1 MFWWIKW
8 GYIFIVLERRCERK
22 FFFILDKEDKKK
34 DLFEVLEEGIDFEEI
49 IMFVFDYIL
58 IYLKE
63 EIKYLY
69 LELIIMEFK
78 MVFNYMMF

>member
-1 MFWWIKW
+1 MR
-8 GYIFIVLERRCERK
+8 ES

-34 DLFEVLEEGIDFEEI
+34 NLFKVLEEGIDFEEI

>member
-1 MFWWIKW
+1 MR
-8 GYIFIVLERRCERK
+8 ES

-34 DLFEVLEEGIDFEEI
+34 NLFEVLEEGIDFEEI

>member
-1 MFWWIKW
+1 MR
-8 GYIFIVLERRCERK
+8 ES

>member
-1 MFWWIKW
+1 MR
-8 GYIFIVLERRCERK
+8 ES
-22 FFFILDKEDKKK
+22 FFFILDKEDKKN

>member
-1 MFWWIKW
+1 MR
-8 GYIFIVLERRCERK
+8 ES
-22 FFFILDKEDKKK
+22 FFFILDKEDKKN
-34 DLFEVLEEGIDFEEI
+34 LFEVLEEGIDFEEI

>member
-1 MFWWIKW
+1 MR
-8 GYIFIVLERRCERK
+8 ES

-69 LELIIMEFK
+69 LELIMMEFK

>member
-1 MFWWIKW
+1 MR
-8 GYIFIVLERRCERK
+8 ES

-69 LELIIMEFK
+69 IELIIMEFK

>member
-1 MFWWIKW
+1 MR
-8 GYIFIVLERRCERK
+8 ES
-22 FFFILDKEDKKK
+22 FFFILDKEDKKN
-34 DLFEVLEEGIDFEEI
+34 LFEVLEEGIDFEEV

>member
-1 MFWWIKW
+1 MR
-8 GYIFIVLERRCERK
+8 ES
-22 FFFILDKEDKKK
+22 FFFILDKEDKKMN
-34 DLFEVLEEGIDFEEI
+34 LFEVLEEGIDFEEI

>member
-8 GYIFIVLERRCERK
+8 GYIFIVLERRCEK
-22 FFFILDKEDKKK
+22 NFFFILDKDDKKK
-34 DLFEVLEEGIDFEEI
+34 NLFEVLEEGIDFEEI

>member
-1 MFWWIKW
+1 MR
-8 GYIFIVLERRCERK
+8 ES
-22 FFFILDKEDKKK
+22 FFFILDKEDMKENM
-34 DLFEVLEEGIDFEEI
+34 FEVLEIGIDFEEI

>member
-1 MFWWIKW
+1 MR
-8 GYIFIVLERRCERK
+8 ES
-22 FFFILDKEDKKK
+22 FFFILDKEDMKENM
-34 DLFEVLEEGIDFEEI
+34 FEVLEEGIDFEEI

>member
-1 MFWWIKW
+1 MR
-8 GYIFIVLERRCERK
+8 ES
-22 FFFILDKEDKKK
+22 FFFILDKEDMEKN
-34 DLFEVLEEGIDFEEI
+34 LFEVLEIGIDFEEI

>member
-1 MFWWIKW
+1 MR
-8 GYIFIVLERRCERK
+8 ES

-34 DLFEVLEEGIDFEEI
+34 NLFEILEEGIDFEEI

>member
-1 MFWWIKW
+1 MRES
-8 GYIFIVLERRCERK
+8 L
-22 FFFILDKEDKKK
+22 FFILDKEDKKK

>member
-1 MFWWIKW
+1 M
-8 GYIFIVLERRCERK
+8 RK
-22 FFFILDKEDKKK
+22 IFFFILDKDDKKK
-34 DLFEVLEEGIDFEEI
+34 NLFEVLEEGIDFEEI

-69 LELIIMEFK
+69 LDLIIMEFK

>member
-1 MFWWIKW
+1 MR
-8 GYIFIVLERRCERK
+8 ES
-22 FFFILDKEDKKK
+22 FFFILDKEDKKN
-34 DLFEVLEEGIDFEEI
+34 LFEVLEEGIDFEEI

-69 LELIIMEFK
+69 IELIIMEFK

>member
-1 MFWWIKW
+1 M
-8 GYIFIVLERRCERK
+8 RK
-22 FFFILDKEDKKK
+22 NFFFILDKDDKKK
-34 DLFEVLEEGIDFEEI
+34 NLFEVLEEGIDFEEI

>member
-1 MFWWIKW
+1 MR
-8 GYIFIVLERRCERK
+8 ES
-22 FFFILDKEDKKK
+22 FFFILDKEDMKESM
-34 DLFEVLEEGIDFEEI
+34 FEVLEIGIDFEEI

>member
-1 MFWWIKW
+1 M
-8 GYIFIVLERRCERK
+8 RK
-22 FFFILDKEDKKK
+22 IFFFILDKDDKKK
-34 DLFEVLEEGIDFEEI
+34 NLFEVLEEGIDFEEI
-49 IMFVFDYIL
+49 IMFVFDYML

>member
-1 MFWWIKW
+1 MRNF
-8 GYIFIVLERRCERK
+8 
-22 FFFILDKEDKKK
+22 FFFILDKDDKKK
-34 DLFEVLEEGIDFEEI
+34 NLFEVLEEGIDFEEI

>member
-1 MFWWIKW
+1 MK
-8 GYIFIVLERRCERK
+8 ES
-22 FFFILDKEDKKK
+22 FFFILDKEDMKENM
-34 DLFEVLEEGIDFEEI
+34 FEVLEIGIDFEEI

>member
-1 MFWWIKW
+1 M
-8 GYIFIVLERRCERK
+8 RK
-22 FFFILDKEDKKK
+22 FFFFILDKDDKKK
-34 DLFEVLEEGIDFEEI
+34 NLFEVLEEGIDFEEI

>member
-1 MFWWIKW
+1 M
-8 GYIFIVLERRCERK
+8 RK
-22 FFFILDKEDKKK
+22 IFFFILDKDDKKK
-34 DLFEVLEEGIDFEEI
+34 NLFEVLEEGIDFEEI

>member
-8 GYIFIVLERRCERK
+8 GYIFIVLERRCEK
-22 FFFILDKEDKKK
+22 IFFFILDKDDKKK
-34 DLFEVLEEGIDFEEI
+34 NLFEVLEEGIDFEEI

>member
-1 MFWWIKW
+1 M
-8 GYIFIVLERRCERK
+8 
-22 FFFILDKEDKKK
+22 KENM
-34 DLFEVLEEGIDFEEI
+34 FEVLEIGIDFEEI
-49 IMFVFDYIL
+49 IIFVFDYIL

>member
-1 MFWWIKW
+1 MR
-8 GYIFIVLERRCERK
+8 ES
-22 FFFILDKEDKKK
+22 FFFILDKEDKKN
-34 DLFEVLEEGIDFEEI
+34 LFEVLEEGVDFEEI

>member
-1 MFWWIKW
+1 MR
-8 GYIFIVLERRCERK
+8 ES
-22 FFFILDKEDKKK
+22 FFFILDKEDKKN
-34 DLFEVLEEGIDFEEI
+34 LFEVLEEGIDFEEI

-58 IYLKE
+58 IYIKE

>member
-1 MFWWIKW
+1 M
-8 GYIFIVLERRCERK
+8 RK
-22 FFFILDKEDKKK
+22 LFFFILDKDDKKK
-34 DLFEVLEEGIDFEEI
+34 NLFEVLEEGIDFEEI